1 MKNLRFKKYN
11 TLNLNYI
18 PSNLNYARSS
28 LTILLIAF
36 TTVFFSSCRH
46 KDVDFED
53 IPMQEVKVVFDWE
66 KSPEANPAS
75 MALYLFYD
83 PTESPD
89 STLRYDF
96 ANNKGGTVRIPFGSF
111 SGLAFSSDNTDW
123 AHFRNSE
130 DIETF
135 EIYTREVVSLPTSGL
150 RTRALPRA
158 REAEE
163 ETMVETPGMIW
174 NARNDGMSL
183 RRGERSKTLVFYP
196 EELICHYTVD
206 IIDVANISS
215 IEGSATDAT
224 LSGMA
229 GGYMQGHGEATD
241 TRHTLPFIMTKNEQ
255 EKSLHGE
262 FLTFGE
268 SPKTKNPHK
277 LGLYA
282 VMEDGNKYFYSFD
295 VADQIYN
302 AKDPRNVHIVVKG
315 LTLPE
320 PVSEGS
326 GFIPDVDEWE
336 SVDIDINM

>member
-1 MKNLRFKKYN
+1 MISGL
-11 TLNLNYI
+11 
-18 PSNLNYARSS
+18 
-28 LTILLIAF
+28 
-36 TTVFFSSCRH
+36 FSSCRH
-46 KDVDFED
+46 KDIDFED
-53 IPMQEVKVVFDWE
+53 IPMQEVNVVFDWQ

-83 PTESPD
+83 PSESPD

-96 ANNKGGTVRIPFGSF
+96 ANNRGGTVRIPYGGF

-135 EIYTREVVSLPTSGL
+135 EIYTREAVSLPTSGL

-163 ETMVETPGMIW
+163 ETMVEAPGMIW
-174 NARNDGMSL
+174 SARNDGMSL

-229 GGYMQGHGEATD
+229 GGYMQGRGEATD
-241 TRHTLPFIMTKNEQ
+241 TRHTLPFIMVKDETN
-255 EKSLHGE
+255 KSLHGE

-268 SPKTKNPHK
+268 SPKTQNPHK

-282 VMEDGNKYFYSFD
+282 VLEDGNKYFYSFD
-295 VADQIYN
+295 VSNQVYD
-302 AKDPRNVHIVVKG
+302 AKDPKHVHIIVKG
-315 LTLPE
+315 LSLPE
-320 PVSEGS
+320 PVTEGS
-326 GFIPDVDEWE
+326 GFIPDVDDWE
-336 SVDIDINM
+336 SVNVDISM

>member
-1 MKNLRFKKYN
+1 MKKNIFGN
-11 TLNLNYI
+11 
-18 PSNLNYARSS
+18 SVSS
-28 LTILLIAF
+28 LKIFLPLFLFGALC
-36 TTVFFSSCRH
+36 SCRH
-46 KDVDFED
+46 KDIDFED
-53 IPMQEVKVVFDWE
+53 IPMQEVNVVFDWG

-75 MALYLFYD
+75 MALYLFYN
-83 PTESPD
+83 PEESAD

-96 ANNKGGTVRIPFGSF
+96 ANSKGGTVRIPYGTF

-135 EIYTREVVSLPTSGL
+135 EIFTREAVSLPTSGL

-174 NARNDGMSL
+174 SARNDGMSL
-183 RRGERSKTLVFYP
+183 RRGEKSKTLVFYP
-196 EELICHYTVD
+196 EDLLCHYTVD
-206 IIDVANISS
+206 IIDISNISS

-229 GGYMQGHGEATD
+229 GGYMQGRGEPTD
-241 TRHTLPFIMTKNEQ
+241 TRHTLPFIMIKDEKNN
-255 EKSLHGE
+255 SLHGE

-282 VMEDGNKYFYSFD
+282 VMNDGNKYFYSFD
-295 VADQIYN
+295 VANQIYN
-302 AKDPRNVHIVVKG
+302 ANDPRHVHIIVKG
-315 LTLPE
+315 LSLPE

-336 SVDIDINM
+336 SVDIDIKM

>member
-1 MKNLRFKKYN
+1 MKNINYK
-11 TLNLNYI
+11 TLL
-18 PSNLNYARSS
+18 A
-28 LTILLIAF
+28 AF
-36 TTVFFSSCRH
+36 AGLSAIIFLPSCRH
-46 KDVDFED
+46 KDIDFENL
-53 IPMQEVKVVFDWE
+53 PKQEVKVVFDWT
-66 KSPEANPAS
+66 KAPEANPAS

-96 ANNKGGTVRIPFGSF
+96 ANKTGGTVKIPYGSF
-111 SGLAFSSDNTDW
+111 SGLAFNSDNTDW

-135 EIYTREVVSLPTSGL
+135 EVYTREVATLPSTGL
-150 RTRALPRA
+150 KTRALPKA
-158 REAEE
+158 RDAEE

-183 RRGERSKTLVFYP
+183 RRGEREKVLTFYP
-196 EELICHYTVD
+196 EDLLCHYTVD
-206 IIDVANISS
+206 ILDVSNIAS
-215 IEGSATDAT
+215 IEGSNTDAT

-229 GGYMQGHGEATD
+229 GGYLQGRGEATD
-241 TRHTLPFIMTKNEQ
+241 TKHTLPFVMTKDDSSH
-255 EKSLHGE
+255 SLHGE

-277 LGLYA
+277 LGLY
-282 VMEDGNKYFYSFD
+282 VIMNDGNKYFYTFD
-295 VADQIYN
+295 VANQIYD
-302 AKDPRNVHIVVKG
+302 APDPKHVHIVVKG
-315 LTLPE
+315 LSLPE

-336 SVDIDINM
+336 SVEIDIKM